1 MGSDNVWLC
10 HTTLLFQ
17 LGYQLQT
24 DEALLLSLIKHSQ
37 DSKELFI
44 QNAVGWMLR
53 EYSKTVSEAV
63 QAFVAGTLL
72 AHSISKKL

>member
-1 MGSDNVWLC
+1 MLS
-10 HTTLLFQ
+10 Q

-37 DSKELFI
+37 DSKELFT

-53 EYSKTVSEAV
+53 EYSKTASEAV
-63 QAFVAGTLL
+63 QVFVVETLL
-72 AHSISKKL
+72 VPSISKKL